1 MVENLIAGPAIF
13 TWPVLVAQ
21 LLIFGTAAFALMFA
35 PLVPGD
41 YDRRRQYALART
53 RDPQPGDVA
62 DGVHG
67 NRLRDGAGSWLEC
80 CHWCRKSCARRSPA
94 ASGRGV
100 SPVVVMLAI
109 IVWIPARATLVA
121 LGARRSP
128 RSCSALGSLTSHAI
142 DKGLP
147 MVAAY
152 TLHQAGAGLW
162 LGALVSLLMSARRG
176 PAVLEAFA
184 PRVSTVSAWSV
195 GIMALSGPLIALR
208 WLGWNP
214 HLLVDSSYGRTLM
227 VKIVIAAPVLL
238 IGGYNRYWQMP
249 RCAKSS
255 VRSMLI
261 RAVAAECVLLLA
273 VLAWSAILAN
283 TPPPH

>member
-1 MVENLIAGPAIF
+1 MIAGPAIF
-13 TWPVLVAQ
+13 TWPVLIAQ
-21 LLIFGTAAFALMFA
+21 LVIFGTAAFALMFA

-41 YDRRRQYALART
+41 YAGDPIMLWRGLAILNL
-53 RDPQPGDVA
+53 VM
-62 DGVHG
+62 
-67 NRLRDGAGSWLEC
+67 
-80 CHWCRKSCARRSPA
+80 SPMVFMEM
-94 ASGRGV
+94 ASGMAQASWMEVLPFVPQILRETFAGRIWTWRFL
-100 SPVVVMLAI
+100 VVVMLAI

-121 LGARRSP
+121 LGGLTL
-128 RSCSALGSLTSHAI
+128 SAILLTLGSFTSHAI

-147 MVAAY
+147 MVAVY

-249 RCAKSS
+249 AVAKSS

-261 RAVAAECVLLLA
+261 RAVAAECVLLVA

>member
-1 MVENLIAGPAIF
+1 MIAGPAIF
-13 TWPVLVAQ
+13 TWPVLIAQ
-21 LLIFGTAAFALMFA
+21 LVIFGTAAFALMFA

-41 YDRRRQYALART
+41 YAGDPIMLWRGLAILNL
-53 RDPQPGDVA
+53 VM
-62 DGVHG
+62 
-67 NRLRDGAGSWLEC
+67 
-80 CHWCRKSCARRSPA
+80 SPMVFMEM
-94 ASGRGV
+94 ASGMAQASWMEVLPLVPQILRETFAGRIWTWRFL
-100 SPVVVMLAI
+100 VVVMLAI

-121 LGARRSP
+121 LGALTL
-128 RSCSALGSLTSHAI
+128 SAILLTLGSFTSHAI

-147 MVAAY
+147 MVAVY

-249 RCAKSS
+249 AVAKSS

-261 RAVAAECVLLLA
+261 RAVAAECVLLVA

>member
-1 MVENLIAGPAIF
+1 
-13 TWPVLVAQ
+13 
-21 LLIFGTAAFALMFA
+21 
-35 PLVPGD
+35 
-41 YDRRRQYALART
+41 
-53 RDPQPGDVA
+53 
-62 DGVHG
+62 
-67 NRLRDGAGSWLEC
+67 
-80 CHWCRKSCARRSPA
+80 
-94 ASGRGV
+94 
-100 SPVVVMLAI
+100 
-109 IVWIPARATLVA
+109 
-121 LGARRSP
+121 
-128 RSCSALGSLTSHAI
+128 
-142 DKGLP
+142 
-147 MVAAY
+147 MVAVY

-249 RCAKSS
+249 AVAKSS
-255 VRSMLI
+255 VLSLPT
-261 RAVAAECVLLLA
+261 RAVAAECVLLVA

>member
-1 MVENLIAGPAIF
+1 LIAGPAIF
-13 TWPVLVAQ
+13 TWPVLIAQ
-21 LLIFGTAAFALMFA
+21 LVIFGTAAFALMFA

-41 YDRRRQYALART
+41 YAGDPIMLWRGLAILNL
-53 RDPQPGDVA
+53 VM
-62 DGVHG
+62 
-67 NRLRDGAGSWLEC
+67 
-80 CHWCRKSCARRSPA
+80 SPMVFMEM
-94 ASGRGV
+94 ASGMAQASWMEVLPFVPQILRETFAGRIWTWRFL
-100 SPVVVMLAI
+100 VVVMLAI

-121 LGARRSP
+121 LGGLTL
-128 RSCSALGSLTSHAI
+128 SAILLTLGSFTSHAI

-147 MVAAY
+147 MVAVY

-249 RCAKSS
+249 AVAKSS

-261 RAVAAECVLLLA
+261 RAVAAECVLLVA

>member
-1 MVENLIAGPAIF
+1 LIAGPAIF
-13 TWPVLVAQ
+13 TWPVLIAQ
-21 LLIFGTAAFALMFA
+21 LVIFGTAAFALMFA

-41 YDRRRQYALART
+41 YAGDPIMLWRGLAILNL
-53 RDPQPGDVA
+53 VM
-62 DGVHG
+62 
-67 NRLRDGAGSWLEC
+67 
-80 CHWCRKSCARRSPA
+80 SPMVFMEM
-94 ASGRGV
+94 ASGMAQASWMEVLPLVPQILRETFAGRIWTWRFL
-100 SPVVVMLAI
+100 VVVMLAI

-121 LGARRSP
+121 LGALTL
-128 RSCSALGSLTSHAI
+128 SAILLTLGSFTSHAI

-147 MVAAY
+147 MVAVY

-249 RCAKSS
+249 AVAKSS

-261 RAVAAECVLLLA
+261 RAVAAECVLLVA

>member
-1 MVENLIAGPAIF
+1 LIAGPAIF
-13 TWPVLVAQ
+13 TWPVLIAQ
-21 LLIFGTAAFALMFA
+21 LVIFGTAAFALMFA

-41 YDRRRQYALART
+41 YAGDPIMLWRGLAILNL
-53 RDPQPGDVA
+53 VM
-62 DGVHG
+62 
-67 NRLRDGAGSWLEC
+67 
-80 CHWCRKSCARRSPA
+80 SPMVFMEM
-94 ASGRGV
+94 ASGMAQASWMEVLPLVPQILRETFAGRIWTWRFL
-100 SPVVVMLAI
+100 VVVMLAI

-121 LGARRSP
+121 LGALTL
-128 RSCSALGSLTSHAI
+128 SAILLTLGSFTSHAI

-147 MVAAY
+147 MVAVY

-249 RCAKSS
+249 AVAKSS

-261 RAVAAECVLLLA
+261 RAVAAEGVLLVA

>member
-1 MVENLIAGPAIF
+1 LIAGPAIF
-13 TWPVLVAQ
+13 TWPVLIAQ
-21 LLIFGTAAFALMFA
+21 LVIFGTAAFALMFA

-41 YDRRRQYALART
+41 YAGDPIMLWRGLAILNL
-53 RDPQPGDVA
+53 VM
-62 DGVHG
+62 
-67 NRLRDGAGSWLEC
+67 
-80 CHWCRKSCARRSPA
+80 SPMVFMEM
-94 ASGRGV
+94 ASGMAQASWMEVLPLVPQILRETFAGRIWTWRFL
-100 SPVVVMLAI
+100 VVVMLAI

-121 LGARRSP
+121 LGGLTL
-128 RSCSALGSLTSHAI
+128 SAILLTLGSFTSHAI

-147 MVAAY
+147 MVAVY

-249 RCAKSS
+249 AVAKSS

-261 RAVAAECVLLLA
+261 RAVAAECVLLVA

>member
-1 MVENLIAGPAIF
+1 LIAGPAIF
-13 TWPVLVAQ
+13 TWPVLIAQ
-21 LLIFGTAAFALMFA
+21 LVIFGTAAFALMFA

-41 YDRRRQYALART
+41 YAGDPIMLWRGLAILNL
-53 RDPQPGDVA
+53 VM
-62 DGVHG
+62 
-67 NRLRDGAGSWLEC
+67 
-80 CHWCRKSCARRSPA
+80 SPMVFMEM
-94 ASGRGV
+94 ASGMAQASWMEVLPLVPRILRETFAGRIWTWRFL
-100 SPVVVMLAI
+100 VVVMLAI

-121 LGARRSP
+121 LGGLTL
-128 RSCSALGSLTSHAI
+128 SAILLTLGSFTSHAI

-147 MVAAY
+147 MVAVY

-249 RCAKSS
+249 AVAKSS
-255 VRSMLI
+255 VRSVLI
-261 RAVAAECVLLLA
+261 RAVAAECVLLVA

>member
-1 MVENLIAGPAIF
+1 LIAGPAIF
-13 TWPVLVAQ
+13 TWPVLIAQ
-21 LLIFGTAAFALMFA
+21 LVIFGTAAFALMFA

-41 YDRRRQYALART
+41 YAGDPIMLWRGLAILNL
-53 RDPQPGDVA
+53 VM
-62 DGVHG
+62 
-67 NRLRDGAGSWLEC
+67 
-80 CHWCRKSCARRSPA
+80 SPMVFMEM
-94 ASGRGV
+94 ASGMAQASWMEVLPFVPQILRETFAGRIWTWRFL
-100 SPVVVMLAI
+100 VVVMLAI

-121 LGARRSP
+121 LGALTL
-128 RSCSALGSLTSHAI
+128 SAILLTLGSFTSHAI

-147 MVAAY
+147 MVAVY

-249 RCAKSS
+249 AVAKSS

-261 RAVAAECVLLLA
+261 RAVAAECVLLVA

>member
-1 MVENLIAGPAIF
+1 MIAGPAIF
-13 TWPVLVAQ
+13 TWPVLIAQ
-21 LLIFGTAAFALMFA
+21 LVIFGTAAFALMFA

-41 YDRRRQYALART
+41 YAGDPIMLWRGLAILNL
-53 RDPQPGDVA
+53 VM
-62 DGVHG
+62 
-67 NRLRDGAGSWLEC
+67 
-80 CHWCRKSCARRSPA
+80 SPMVFMEM
-94 ASGRGV
+94 ASGMAQASWMEVLPLVPQILRETFAGRIWTWRFL
-100 SPVVVMLAI
+100 VVVMLAI

-121 LGARRSP
+121 LGGLTL
-128 RSCSALGSLTSHAI
+128 SAILLTLGSFTSHAI

-147 MVAAY
+147 MVAVY

-249 RCAKSS
+249 AVAKSS

-261 RAVAAECVLLLA
+261 RAVAAECVLLVA